1 MRFREKLQSR
11 MSTDETSV
19 RGNAFSTAIAPF
31 QGASDC
37 SRFRRAALAAL
48 ACPTLSNRRPVG
60 ARKLRSSAE
69 NRASRERRQECLRP
83 QKPQRGKI
91 VQRRVSTLRKM
102 RKHTARCKC
111 AIAETREKSPENF
124 ACLGAETSASP
135 SRERTDAARR
145 NFVRGKSRVAGTK
158 AGMPS
163 PQEKLPLPSFAFAVF
178 LRVLCV
184 SRQKSVP
191 AKRVAGPLFFK
202 LQALNFKLFSPYF
215 FGIAGRD
222 AAAIAWP

>member
-1 MRFREKLQSR
+1 MTIGIPPRMRRGDGRIPEKIA
-11 MSTDETSV
+11 

-31 QGASDC
+31 QGAADC
-37 SRFRRAALAAL
+37 LRFRRAALAAL

-145 NFVRGKSRVAGTK
+145 NFVREKSRVAGTK

-163 PQEKLPLPSFAFAVF
+163 PPRKTSFDFAVFFASFAFSDKKAF
-178 LRVLCV
+178 PRNA
-184 SRQKSVP
+184 SRERSS
-191 AKRVAGPLFFK
+191 LSFK
-202 LQALNFKLFSPYF
+202 P
-215 FGIAGRD
+215 
-222 AAAIAWP
+222 

>member
-1 MRFREKLQSR
+1 

-19 RGNAFSTAIAPF
+19 LGNAFSAAIAPF

-37 SRFRRAALAAL
+37 LRFRRAAL

-178 LRVLCV
+178 LRGLRVFRQRKR
-184 SRQKSVP
+184 SRETD
-191 AKRVAGPLFFK
+191 RGN
-202 LQALNFKLFSPYF
+202 ALL
-215 FGIAGRD
+215 
-222 AAAIAWP
+222 